1 MKKTLLSLLTVLA
14 VCGLSAR
21 ADEPVVLLD
30 ADFSVFDEGS
40 MESPKTIYS
49 SQITTKIPE
58 ISYASGISSA
68 GGCLLVGPSGYIE
81 LKAFSTLPSSSGCTL
96 KVTAEVKMGDE
107 YGGVVQLMKSYTAV
121 SNIIVDG
128 NEWTTVS
135 DLAADFGYMAKLK
148 IQPYLSVTG
157 FYIKSLKVEYSA
169 DFIAAPQ
176 PYLPN
181 DADGTQFT
189 AAWSKIG
196 GATQYELDVFSIGDN
211 DEPVYFMQNEVV
223 KPLSVYSDPSKKVTG
238 LDPETTYYYVVR
250 SVNANGAKS
259 DNSEVI
265 EVIKC
270 ISSIDAPVATEATE
284 ITADG
289 FTANWEAVD
298 NAAGYQV
305 NCFSSQVLEEPG
317 EVSVFSEDFSG
328 ITKGS
333 ITSVSFDTDDL
344 NTMTKVSGWLTDF
357 SKTFAA
363 GYYVIYPSSGPGKL
377 VTPAI
382 DLGKNNGAFTVSVKA
397 AAGSFGS
404 FYTSDNTIEVSIVE
418 GDNINDLTVIETAEA
433 QKITSKD
440 FIDYTFNFTKGAA
453 NTRLLIAYTQAEG
466 NSDKLYIDEINVNQT
481 LPAGSIIDVKLGSTT
496 VENVTSAH
504 IDLAMEESKSYF
516 YTVNAIGRTVL
527 GSGANAAIGTIMS
540 DESNSI
546 TVHEASGVDNV
557 TVGTEAKAWKAGD
570 GIIGVTGSNA
580 AVYDLSGRVLY
591 NAAVNGACTI
601 QLNMHGAV
609 IVVVDNTAFKIIL

>member
-40 MESPKTIYS
+40 MESPKTIYA

-81 LKAFSTLPSSSGCTL
+81 LKAFSALPTSSGCTL

-107 YGGVVQLMKSYTAV
+107 YGGVVQLMKSYTTV

-128 NEWTTVS
+128 DEWTTVS
-135 DLAADFGYMAKLK
+135 DLAADFGYTAKLK

-189 AAWSKIG
+189 ASWSKIG

-270 ISSIDAPVATEATE
+270 ISSIDAPEATDATD

-289 FTANWEAVD
+289 FTANWNAVD
-298 NAAGYQV
+298 NAVGYQV

-317 EVSVFSEDFSG
+317 EVSVFNEDFSG
-328 ITKGS
+328 VINGS
-333 ITSVSFDTDDL
+333 FTSLAYSGDL
-344 NTMTKVSGWLTDF
+344 NTMTKQPGWLTDF
-357 SKTFAA
+357 SKTFAK
-363 GYYVIYPSSGPGKL
+363 GYYVIYPSSGVGQL
-377 VTPAI
+377 ATPAI
-382 DLGKNNGAFTVSVKA
+382 DLSKNDGAFSVTIKA
-397 AAGSFGS
+397 AAGGYGS
-404 FYTSDNTIEVSIVE
+404 FFTSDNTITVAIAE
-418 GDNINDLTVIETAEA
+418 GDDLDHLTVIEEAEP

-440 FIDYTFNFTKGAA
+440 FIDYTFNFTKGTADV
-453 NTRLLIAYTQAEG
+453 RLLITYAQVEG
-466 NSDKLYIDEINVNQT
+466 NSDKLHIDEINVSQT
-481 LPAGSIIDVKLGSTT
+481 LPAGSIVDVKLGSTT

-527 GSGANAAIGTIMS
+527 GSGANAAIDTIMS

-546 TVHEASGVDNV
+546 TVQEASGVDNV
-557 TVGTEAKAWKAGD
+557 AVDNENAKAWKAGD
-570 GIIGVTGSNA
+570 CIIGVTGSNA

-609 IVVVDNTAFKIIL
+609 IVVVDNTPFKIIL

>member
-1 MKKTLLSLLTVLA
+1 
-14 VCGLSAR
+14 
-21 ADEPVVLLD
+21 
-30 ADFSVFDEGS
+30 
-40 MESPKTIYS
+40 
-49 SQITTKIPE
+49 
-58 ISYASGISSA
+58 SG
-68 GGCLLVGPSGYIE
+68 
-81 LKAFSTLPSSSGCTL
+81 FHT
-96 KVTAEVKMGDE
+96 
-107 YGGVVQLMKSYTAV
+107 
-121 SNIIVDG
+121 
-128 NEWTTVS
+128 
-135 DLAADFGYMAKLK
+135 
-148 IQPYLSVTG
+148 
-157 FYIKSLKVEYSA
+157 KSLKVEYSA

-189 AAWSKIG
+189 ASWSKVG

-270 ISSIDAPVATEATE
+270 ISSIDAPEATNATD

-289 FTANWEAVD
+289 FTANWNAVD
-298 NAAGYQV
+298 NAVGYQV

-397 AAGSFGS
+397 AAGGYGS
-404 FYTSDNTIEVSIVE
+404 FFTSDNTIEVSIVE

-433 QKITSKD
+433 QKITSED
-440 FIDYTFNFTKGAA
+440 FIDYTFNFTKGAP

-466 NSDKLYIDEINVNQT
+466 NSDKLYIDEINVDQT
-481 LPAGSIIDVKLGSTT
+481 LPAGSIVDVKLGSTT

-504 IDLAMEESKSYF
+504 IDLAMEEGKSYF

-546 TVHEASGVDNV
+546 TVHEASGVDSVAVNN
-557 TVGTEAKAWKAGD
+557 ESAKAWKAGD

-601 QLNMHGAV
+601 RLNMHGAV